1 MAKYEILAIVN
12 GKLGETEAEK
22 VLADSLKLINK
33 SKNFKETKLGL
44 KNLAYV
50 IAGHDKG
57 WYIQYNFESDDT
69 AAINEFSRVT
79 KLNKDVIRFLVI
91 NLDKDYG
98 ANALNNPNKV
108 KKAKAK
114 KDAYDKRIE
123 RIRAEKAAI
132 EEANAKLEEI
142 NKISEAK

>member
-98 ANALNNPNKV
+98 ANA
-108 KKAKAK
+108 
-114 KDAYDKRIE
+114 YDKRIE

-142 NKISEAK
+142 NKISESK